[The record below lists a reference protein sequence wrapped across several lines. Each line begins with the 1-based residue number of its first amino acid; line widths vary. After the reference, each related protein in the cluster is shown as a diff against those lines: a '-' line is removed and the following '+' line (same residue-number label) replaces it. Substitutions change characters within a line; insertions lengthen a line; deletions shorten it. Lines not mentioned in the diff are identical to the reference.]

1 MNCLLSLL
9 RSCCT
14 RGPHARTGQQSHLT
28 LPAPYLPTSAVCS
41 SLACCVSLVS
51 ATIFTCTTGRE
62 GIQRAA
68 PAPPTTCTA
77 STHHHLHSQHLPP
90 PTSTENMSFFTHAL
104 SWKMSFTLHVCQTS
118 RKDTINANT
127 HTHAHTPLAPCPA
140 ISNHTGQLHDPTR
153 TVIDGHLEP
162 YKSSVGSQ
170 PSLNA
175 AAQRRSINVTTTQ
188 WNYNT
193 ALKGPR
199 QLMRNAQ
206 HSDRELGLTSSPAAA
221 G

>member
-1 MNCLLSLL
+1 M
-9 RSCCT
+9 
-14 RGPHARTGQQSHLT
+14 HW
-28 LPAPYLPTSAVCS
+28 SAVPS
-41 SLACCVSLVS
+41 DSASAILGHQCCVQLIRMLRVPCFCNNLHLHNRSGGHT
-51 ATIFTCTTGRE
+51 AGCTSTSHHLHS
-62 GIQRAA
+62 QHLPPPAQ

-77 STHHHLHSQHLPP
+77 STTHHLHGQHHPP
-90 PTSTENMSFFTHAL
+90 QLKICPFSPTPSRGRCL
-104 SWKMSFTLHVCQTS
+104 SHCTQTKRAGRIPS
-118 RKDTINANT
+118 MQT
-127 HTHAHTPLAPCPA
+127 HTHTHTHTPLAPCPA

-162 YKSSVGSQ
+162 YESSVGSQ

-193 ALKGPR
+193 ASKGPR

-206 HSDRELGLTSSPAAA
+206 HSGRELGLTSSPAAA